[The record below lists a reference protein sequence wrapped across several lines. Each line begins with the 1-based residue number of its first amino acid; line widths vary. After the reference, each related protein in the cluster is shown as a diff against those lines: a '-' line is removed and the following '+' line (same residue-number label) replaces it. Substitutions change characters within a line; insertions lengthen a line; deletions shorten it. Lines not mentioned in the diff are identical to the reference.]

1 MYKNLKE
8 VTILIQNKKFSDAL
22 NLLNQFNEKEK
33 KSSDFYFL
41 RGICYFY
48 SHEIKNGIG
57 DFNFAIHI
65 NNNNPTYFFY
75 RGNAYLKLNEF
86 DNAEEDYKEAIKL
99 NPKAPE
105 YYNNLAYVYHSAGKN
120 EKSAVN
126 YLKSIELKKNF
137 KQPIIGLL
145 NLLSQTEKINISN
158 SKIILAHKNLQR
170 IKLEYSKDR
179 LIEDS
184 EIKKLIEKISLII
197 RENVNDL
204 EFDGIQTYKEEKIPP
219 NCNRHKKIF
228 YTSNIIPKRCFS
240 CYKIHIEI
248 SNVMELIKL
257 YLVFNKIKLQN
268 NNYRKC
274 LVELRPEISE
284 NYKGVIFCESINEAE
299 LILNNLNPTLQKNFN
314 KNLKCEIRRGCV
326 EYYKNFPKYNN
337 TNNEKMKYNI
347 KWETFEKNFDE
358 KNPDLTFEKKF
369 NPTIEG
375 ITLFDALVFKNWLTY
390 ARLVGDET
398 YKNISNQIFS
408 SKSIEERI
416 KLKKNN

>member
-1 MYKNLKE
+1 MDKNLKE

-33 KSSDFYFL
+33 ESSDFYFL

-86 DNAEEDYKEAIKL
+86 DNAEKDFKKAINL

-105 YYNNLAYVYHSAGKN
+105 YYNNLGFIYHSLGKN
-120 EKSAVN
+120 EKSAIN
-126 YLKSIELKKNF
+126 YLKSIELNKNF
-137 KQPIIGLL
+137 KQPLIGLL
-145 NLLSQTEKINISN
+145 NVLSQTEKINISN

-170 IKLEYSKDR
+170 IKLEYSRNK
-179 LIEDS
+179 LIEDL
-184 EIKKLIEKISLII
+184 EIKKLIEKINLII
-197 RENVNDL
+197 KENVNDL
-204 EFDGIQTYKEEKIPP
+204 EFDIIQTYREEIKPP

-228 YTSNIIPKRCFS
+228 YKSNIIPKRCFS

-257 YLVFNKIKLQN
+257 YLIFNKIKLQN

-284 NYKGVIFCESINEAE
+284 NYKGIIFCESINEAE
-299 LILNNLNPTLQKNFN
+299 SILNDLNPTLQKNFN

-326 EYYKNFPKYNN
+326 EYYKNYPKYNK
-337 TNNEKMKYNI
+337 TGNEAMKYDA
-347 KWETFEKNFDE
+347 KWETFEKNFDA
-358 KNPDLTFEKKF
+358 KNPDLIFEKEF
-369 NPTIEG
+369 HPTIEG
-375 ITLFDALVFKNWLTY
+375 ISLFDALVFKNWLTY